1 MSRKSKEP
9 TKFIAM
15 WDNTGLECILDVT
28 KHEKEIEDFEKRK
41 AWSILKGELHNV
53 KPPSIPLQMMILR
66 ARANNQRHYEIYG
79 FTSYESEEWVRDIFE
94 NNPQHI
100 VNWIRENGVKIYSD
114 RVNTKDVVIV

>member
-1 MSRKSKEP
+1 MKTEP

-28 KHEKEIEDFEKRK
+28 KHEKEIEDFEKQK
-41 AWSILKGELHNV
+41 AWSILKGDVLHPI